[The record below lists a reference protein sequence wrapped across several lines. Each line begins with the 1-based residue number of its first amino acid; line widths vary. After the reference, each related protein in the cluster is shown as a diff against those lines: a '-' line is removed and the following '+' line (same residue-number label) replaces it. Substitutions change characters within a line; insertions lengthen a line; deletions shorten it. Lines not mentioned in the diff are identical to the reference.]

1 MKLSAIPALQ
11 ALVRGRRAAAAM
23 SPEER
28 AVWENLHAEERV
40 SPARANK
47 YAAALTGSA
56 LPLMTDLDTFAWRHR
71 AAYLEHAVF
80 LEKTEPQV
88 PDTFDLA
95 LNGANHWPGI
105 DDDVALYR
113 LEDLSFALGTCGVD
127 AVELQQAIEV
137 ANSSATDMPS
147 RDRARAVL
155 LRVTDAWNEGRDRR
169 PLFATTHDEVAAL
182 LAAPGASWADAL
194 RDDLGLGHYD
204 PKPGAPVAVI
214 LMRYTVR
221 EVRQCKVAGAQAFCI
236 PTVLDGTVNPCF
248 VPTPI
253 PGPAASGS
261 AWQMGRA
268 INLGATSESD
278 YADRMRAELVHSY
291 VDYRPEHLVRWGLI
305 SQPVRRNLAQL
316 RTFHLSWLRLLTD
329 RDAPNPFDT
338 DLAHV

>member
-105 DDDVALYR
+105 DDGVVLYR

-137 ANSSATDMPS
+137 ANLSATDIPS
-147 RDRARAVL
+147 RDRDRARAVL

-204 PKPGAPVAVI
+204 PKAGAPVAVI

-221 EVRQCKVAGAQAFCI
+221 EVRQCKEAGAKAFCI

-291 VDYRPEHLVRWGLI
+291 VDYRPEHLVR
-305 SQPVRRNLAQL
+305 
-316 RTFHLSWLRLLTD
+316 
-329 RDAPNPFDT
+329 
-338 DLAHV
+338 